1 MTNARWIWV
10 DLENTP
16 HVLFLSPIARALE
29 LAGWPT
35 RFTAKPQ
42 AQTLDLAEA
51 CGLNVSTIGSGDFRG
66 RWQKITGNG
75 VRALALA
82 RWLARSERPQLLL
95 SSSRS
100 ASLAARLAGIPA
112 IGFLDY
118 EHASHLVMDLC
129 NQVLWLPDLLRGS
142 PLGRAGDRIARY
154 YPGLKENL
162 YLDMWPL
169 DRRAERSLLGVVDS
183 EYLVIARPPAGAAH
197 YANEMGETMWLSV
210 IRRILEWPTARVV
223 VVPRDRIQG
232 QALES
237 KIPPD
242 PRIAVLTAVRPGP
255 GLVAAADL
263 VVGGGGTMNRE
274 AAVLGVPAWS
284 TFLGPTPRIDA
295 CLASEGRL
303 RWVRTTEDLMAAM
316 SDSPPSKGPRRGPFP
331 DGLETIL
338 ADTLPRLRGR

>member
-1 MTNARWIWV
+1 MTNAPWIWV

-16 HVLFLSPIARALE
+16 HVLFLSPIARALN
-29 LAGWPT
+29 LAGWAI

-51 CGLNVSTIGSGDFRG
+51 CGLSVSTIGSGDFTG
-66 RWQKITGNG
+66 RWQKVTGNG
-75 VRALALA
+75 IRALALA
-82 RWLARSERPQLLL
+82 RWLVRSGRPRLLL

-100 ASLAARLAGIPA
+100 ACLAARLAGIPA

-118 EHASHLVMDLC
+118 EHASHLIMDLC
-129 NQVLWLPDLLRGS
+129 NQALWLPDLLRGI

-162 YLDMWPL
+162 YLDTWPL
-169 DRRAERSLLGVVDS
+169 DRRAERGFLGIVDS
-183 EYLVIARPPAGAAH
+183 EYLVLARPPAGAAH
-197 YANEMGETMWLSV
+197 YANELGEKVWLSV
-210 IRRILEWPTARVV
+210 IRRILEWPTARVIV
-223 VVPRDRIQG
+223 APRDKIQG
-232 QALES
+232 QAIEARM
-237 KIPPD
+237 PRD
-242 PRIAVLTAVRPGP
+242 PRISVLTKVRPGP

-303 RWVRTTEDLMAAM
+303 RWVRTAEELVSAM
-316 SDSPPSKGPRRGPFP
+316 SDSPPTRRSGRGPFP
-331 DGLETIL
+331 DGLEAIV
-338 ADTLPRLRGR
+338 ADTLPRLRCG